1 VLIFEAT
8 KEGEM
13 IMNTWAYGR
22 GSGWWEPP
30 YPRYWQG
37 RQVHSFYLDMW
48 LGMKDKVLEGLE
60 KVVLDMQEEGR
71 WPERIVISGHSMG
84 GGMSA

>member
-1 VLIFEAT
+1 
-8 KEGEM
+8 
-13 IMNTWAYGR
+13 
-22 GSGWWEPP
+22 
-30 YPRYWQG
+30 
-37 RQVHSFYLDMW
+37 
-48 LGMKDKVLEGLE
+48 MKDKVLEGLE